1 MPALTFLGGEPDLYT
16 GGEFFPDST
25 HELCDDTK
33 CGKCSAAFTAVSI
46 SVLI

>member
-25 HELCDDTK
+25 HELCDD
-33 CGKCSAAFTAVSI
+33 A
-46 SVLI
+46 SVGNVQQLLQLFPSRY